1 MPFDATVSDLKVVP
15 VASKSELKRFI
26 DLANRLNAGDPNWV
40 VPLMYERM
48 AALTPK
54 TNPFFDHADVQM
66 WLAVR
71 DGRDVG
77 RISAQIDHL
86 ATEDGDA
93 REANAK
99 TGNFGMIAAEDDPA
113 IFSVLFRT
121 AEDWL
126 KARGCNRALGPFNL
140 SINEEVGLLVDGFDT
155 KPMVMMGHDPRYTA
169 ARVEAQGYV
178 KAKDVYAYVCDPR
191 AALPPVVVRRVKR
204 GLPEGVT
211 LREMDMSRYDEEV
224 KALTDILNDAWS
236 GNWGFVPT
244 TEAETAQLG
253 KSLKDVLD
261 KRLILFSEIDGEPAG
276 FIVLL
281 PNVNEAIE
289 GLNGKL
295 LPFGWAKL
303 LWRLKVKRVKSIRIP
318 LMGLK
323 RKFADTL
330 RGQVVPFHLMNAG
343 RDAGLALGY
352 DKFEFSWILEDNA
365 PMRRISEAMGA
376 EIYKTYRIY
385 EKAL

>member
-1 MPFDATVSDLKVVP
+1 MPFDTLDSDLTIIP
-15 VASKSELKRFI
+15 VGSKAELKRFI
-26 DLANRLNAGDPNWV
+26 KLANRLNAKDPNWV

-54 TNPFFDHADVQM
+54 TNPFFEHADVQM

-71 DGRDVG
+71 GGRDVG

-86 ATEDGDA
+86 ATEEGDGQDRQFRHDRRRGRSGDLHPA
-93 REANAK
+93 VPHRR
-99 TGNFGMIAAEDDPA
+99 GLAEGPR
-113 IFSVLFRT
+113 LHP
-121 AEDWL
+121 
-126 KARGCNRALGPFNL
+126 ALGPFNL

-155 KPMVMMGHDPRYTA
+155 KPMVMMGHDPATP
-169 ARVEAQGYV
+169 
-178 KAKDVYAYVCDPR
+178 PR
-191 AALPPVVVRRVKR
+191 GSRSRATSRPRTSTPMSAIPAPPCRAVVVRRVKR

-211 LREMDMSRYDEEV
+211 LRELDMSRYDEEV
-224 KALTDILNDAWS
+224 KALTEILNDAWS

>member
-1 MPFDATVSDLKVVP
+1 MPFDTVDSDLTIVP
-15 VASKSELKRFI
+15 VRTRAELKRFI
-26 DLANRLNAGDPNWV
+26 RLPDRLNAADPNWIT
-40 VPLMYERM
+40 PLMMERM
-48 AALTPK
+48 DALTPK
-54 TNPFFDHADVQM
+54 TNPFFQHAEVQL

-71 DGRDVG
+71 GGRDVG

-86 ATEDGDA
+86 SPQEPGH
-93 REANAK
+93 K

-113 IFSVLFRT
+113 VFNVLFRT

-126 KARGCNRALGPFNL
+126 RAHGCDRALGPFNL

-155 KPMVMMGHDPRYTA
+155 PPMVMMGHDPAYA
-169 ARVEAQGYV
+169 GARVEEQGYA
-178 KAKDVYAYVCDPR
+178 KAKDVYAYVCDPT
-191 AALPPVVVRRVKR
+191 AALPAVVVRRVKR

-211 LREMDMSRYDEEV
+211 LRQLDMSRYDEEV
-224 KALTDILNDAWS
+224 RSLTGILNDAWA

-253 KSLKDVLD
+253 KALKDVLD
-261 KRLILFSEIDGEPAG
+261 KRLILFAEIDGEPAG

-281 PNVNEAIE
+281 PNVNEAIRD
-289 GLNGKL
+289 LKGKL

-303 LWRLKVKRVKSIRIP
+303 LWRLKVTRVKSIRIP

-323 RKFADTL
+323 RKFADSL

-352 DKFEFSWILEDNA
+352 DKFEFSWVLEGNL

-376 EIYKTYRIY
+376 TIYKTYRIY
-385 EKAL
+385 EKPL

>member
-1 MPFDATVSDLKVVP
+1 MPFDTADSGLTIVP
-15 VASKSELKRFI
+15 VSTPAELKRFI
-26 DLANRLNAGDPNWV
+26 NLANRLNAKDPNWV

-54 TNPFFDHADVQM
+54 TNPFFEHADVQM

-71 DGRDVG
+71 GGRDVG
-77 RISAQIDHL
+77 RISATIDHL
-86 ATEDGDA
+86 ATEVGDG
-93 REANAK
+93 K

-113 IFSVLFRT
+113 IFTLLFRT

-126 KARGCNRALGPFNL
+126 KARNCTRALGPFNL
-140 SINEEVGLLVDGFDT
+140 SINEEVGLLVDGYDT
-155 KPMVMMGHDPRYTA
+155 KPMVMMGHDPRYTP
-169 ARVEAQGYV
+169 ARVEEQGYV

-191 AALPPVVVRRVKR
+191 AALPAVVVRRVKR
-204 GLPEGVT
+204 GPPEGVV
-211 LREMDMSRYDEEV
+211 LRELDMSRYDEEV
-224 KALTDILNDAWS
+224 KALTEILNDAWS
-236 GNWGFVPT
+236 NNWGFVPT

-261 KRLILFSEIDGEPAG
+261 KRLILFAEIDGEVAG

-323 RKFADTL
+323 RKFADSL

-352 DKFEFSWILEDNA
+352 DKFEFSWILEDNT

-376 EIYKTYRIY
+376 TIYKTYRIY

>member
-1 MPFDATVSDLKVVP
+1 MPFDTVDSDLTVVP
-15 VASKSELKRFI
+15 VTTQAELKRFVQ
-26 DLANRLNAGDPNWV
+26 LPNRLNAKDPNWV
-40 VPLMYERM
+40 VPLTFERM

-54 TNPFFDHADVQM
+54 TNPFFEHADVQM

-71 DGRDVG
+71 GGRDVG

-86 ATEDGDA
+86 ATQAEGQ
-93 REANAK
+93 K
-99 TGNFGMIAAEDDPA
+99 TGNFGMIAAEDDAA
-113 IFSVLFRT
+113 IFTVLFRT

-126 KARGCNRALGPFNL
+126 RARGCTTALGPFNL

-169 ARVEAQGYV
+169 ARVEAQGYA
-178 KAKDVYAYVCDPR
+178 KAKDVYAYVCDPT
-191 AALPPVVVRRVKR
+191 AALPAVVVRRVKR
-204 GLPEGVT
+204 GLPEGVI
-211 LREMDMSRYDEEV
+211 LREMDMSRYEEEV
-224 KALTDILNDAWS
+224 KALTEILNDAWS
-236 GNWGFVPT
+236 DNWGFVPT

-261 KRLILFSEIDGEPAG
+261 KRLILFAEIDGEPAG

-323 RKFADTL
+323 RKFADSL

-352 DKFEFSWILEDNA
+352 DKFEFSWVLEGNM

-376 EIYKTYRIY
+376 TIYKTYRIY